1 MGAKKTL
8 IICKSIHHGNTL
20 KVAKV
25 IAKELDAD
33 IVDPSKFDI
42 KNIWKYDV
50 IGFWSGI
57 YNGKHHRSLFEFLEK
72 IPLQK
77 GKKAFLFSTAT
88 LCYAKMQ
95 EPFKKELLKKWFSLI
110 GEFMCK
116 GFIDYGFLKY
126 FFGGLNKRRPN
137 QLDLD
142 NARNFSRSLL
152 K

>member
-1 MGAKKTL
+1 MTAKKTL
-8 IICKSIHHGNTL
+8 IIYKSIHHGNTL
-20 KVAKV
+20 KIAKV

-33 IVDPSKFDI
+33 IVDPSKF
-42 KNIWKYDV
+42 NITDFQKYDI
-50 IGFWSGI
+50 IGFGSGI
-57 YNGKHHRSLFEFLEK
+57 YNGEHHRSLFEFLK
-72 IPLQK
+72 NIPLQK

-126 FFGGLNKRRPN
+126 FFGGLNKGRPN
-137 QLDLD
+137 QSDLY
-142 NARNFSRSLL
+142 NARKFAISLV